1 MLLEPHKNLTNSL
14 ESQRFATIQAV
25 DYFTIEQ
32 TSNQIISELGAFKK
46 QWDLFLE
53 KLELVGKRIEA
64 TQKEYESLNNT
75 RR

>member
-1 MLLEPHKNLTNSL
+1 MTL
-14 ESQRFATIQAV
+14 FAVLVVIRQAV
-25 DYFTIEQ
+25 DNFTIEQ

>member
-1 MLLEPHKNLTNSL
+1 M
-14 ESQRFATIQAV
+14 
-25 DYFTIEQ
+25 TIEQ

-64 TQKEYESLNNT
+64 TQKEYESLINT

>member
-1 MLLEPHKNLTNSL
+1 MTL
-14 ESQRFATIQAV
+14 FAVLVVIRQAV
-25 DYFTIEQ
+25 DNFTIEQ

-64 TQKEYESLNNT
+64 TQKEYVSLNNT